1 MTNEKFIDSIRL
13 EGEEWREIPEWE
25 RYAASSL
32 GRIASL
38 GAPYIC
44 GDRIC
49 RRKPQLLTPRL
60 TKESPHYFSVVLSNG
75 DRGRKSFLVH
85 CLVARTFIP
94 NYDNLPFIN
103 HKDENPRNNRV
114 DNLEWCTQKYNCN
127 YGTHNE
133 RMAKT
138 ISETAYQ
145 RRKVV
150 QLSLTGDLISR
161 FESITLAGRSLGVG
175 PALISSCCRG
185 ITRSGYGYRWMYL
198 QDYEKSISSSTSP
211 GQSLGTCETDIEPSV

>member
-1 MTNEKFIDSIRL
+1 MTNQEFIESIRL

-25 RYAASSL
+25 RYAASTF

-38 GAPYIC
+38 GAPYLC
-44 GDRIC
+44 GERIC

-60 TKESPHYFSVVLSNG
+60 TNQPPFYLTVLLSNG
-75 DRGRKSFLVH
+75 EGFRRCFLAHV
-85 CLVARTFIP
+85 LVARTFIP
-94 NYDNLPFIN
+94 NPNNLPFIN

-114 DNLEWCTQKYNCN
+114 ENLEWCTQKYNCN
-127 YGTHNE
+127 YGTHNA

-150 QLSLTGDLISR
+150 QLSLGGKPIAVFD
-161 FESITLAGRSLGVG
+161 SITLAGRKFGVG
-175 PALISSCCRG
+175 PSLISACCRR
-185 ITRSGYGYRWMYL
+185 ITPTGYGYRWMYL
-198 QDYEKSISSSTSP
+198 SDYETLVSMSKNSSKP
-211 GQSLGTCETDIEPSV
+211 GND